1 MIQLLLMS
9 VLVLCPALAQEPPA
23 LAPSPPP
30 GTEAPAEAD
39 APEAD
44 APEADAP
51 AEADAPVEADAPAD
65 APPEADAPAE
75 ADAPPV
81 AETSAPPA
89 VETSDEAGAE
99 LAEEAG
105 PTMWESLRAG
115 AWSQLWEA
123 VKPLAFGLGY
133 FLLGWLAAKVL
144 SYLVFKG
151 LTKTEIDDWIAE
163 KLGLGPLLEG
173 GEPNKLERWISQAVF
188 WTLGLFVSVIA
199 LEKAGFSQAAAPI
212 QNFLES
218 VTGAL
223 PYVGKAAL
231 ILAVSVVAGKVLETI
246 VRTVLDKAGVDK
258 RFAELSHAED
268 DAPEDAEDQPEL
280 AFSQNAGRT
289 VFWLVMLIGLASAA
303 DALNIGPIAESM
315 RGAIETVV
323 GFLPHLGV
331 SIVILVGGYVLG
343 RIARAVVMNVLKTA
357 GFDKLIARIRMDALF
372 GQRKASGVMGLLVNL
387 FIMLQ
392 ALIAALN
399 EIGLETLAGPLTD
412 MMGRFWILL
421 PELAVSALMLAVG
434 VLAGR
439 VLRGV
444 ATNVL
449 TTAGFDKLMAGIGF
463 GKLSDKEEF
472 ETPSKVVGVFVQIG
486 IILMATAQVLENLA
500 LDTWAAYLNDLMS
513 YGIKNVAVSA
523 FILCIGFAVANAV
536 RALIASRNDA
546 DPDMQ
551 KGLSTVAYYGVLVLA
566 ATAAVRHLDVA
577 EDFVLMT
584 FALLFGSLCLATA
597 LAFGLGAREVASD
610 IVRKQYDRARDS
622 METPED

>member
-1 MIQLLLMS
+1 MQILLFVALFLS
-9 VLVLCPALAQEPPA
+9 SAWAQDPAPA
-23 LAPSPPP
+23 DPVVDTPAAETAPEIAPEVAP
-30 GTEAPAEAD
+30 EAPEATPSEPAEPAPPSAPLETLDAVEIAPTPAPTAAVEDIAD
-39 APEAD
+39 AEVPEEEAPEAD
-44 APEADAP
+44 MWDLLL
-51 AEADAPVEADAPAD
+51 
-65 APPEADAPAE
+65 
-75 ADAPPV
+75 
-81 AETSAPPA
+81 SGGF
-89 VETSDEAGAE
+89 AGF
-99 LAEEAG
+99 
-105 PTMWESLRAG
+105 
-115 AWSQLWEA
+115 WEA
-123 VKPLAFGLGY
+123 IKPIVLGLGY
-133 FLLGWLAAKVL
+133 FLLGWMVAKVV
-144 SYLVFKG
+144 SFLVFKG

-173 GEPNKLERWISQAVF
+173 AEPNKLEKVISQIVF

-223 PYVGKAAL
+223 PYVGKAVL
-231 ILAVSVVAGKVLETI
+231 IMVVTVVAGKVLQTI

-258 RFAELSHAED
+258 RFAELSQAED
-268 DAPEDAEDQPEL
+268 DAPEEAEESPDL
-280 AFSQNAGRT
+280 AFSENAGRT
-289 VFWLVMLIGLASAA
+289 VFWLVMLLGLASAA

-331 SIVILVGGYVLG
+331 SVVILVGGYVLG

-357 GFDKLIARIRMDALF
+357 GFDKLIARIKMDALF
-372 GQRKASGVMGLLVNL
+372 GERKASGVMGLLVNL
-387 FIMLQ
+387 FVMLQ

-399 EIGLETLAGPLTD
+399 ELGLETLAGPLTE
-412 MMGRFWILL
+412 MMGRFWTLL
-421 PELAVSALMLAVG
+421 PELAVCVFLLAVG

-439 VLRGV
+439 VLRGIV
-444 ATNVL
+444 TNVL
-449 TTAGFDKLMAGIGF
+449 ANAGFDKLMEGIGF
-463 GKLSDKEEF
+463 GKLSEKEEY
-472 ETPSKVVGVFVQIG
+472 ETPSKVVGVFVQVG
-486 IILMATAQVLENLA
+486 IVLMATAQVLENLA
-500 LDTWAAYLNDLMS
+500 LDTWAAYLNELMS

-523 FILCIGFAVANAV
+523 VILCIGFAVGNAV
-536 RALIASRNDA
+536 RALIASRTDA

-597 LAFGLGAREVASD
+597 LAFGLGAREVAGE
-610 IVRKQYDRARDS
+610 IIRKQYDRAKDS
-622 METPED
+622 VEPPAEGE

>member
-1 MIQLLLMS
+1 MQILLFVALFLS
-9 VLVLCPALAQEPPA
+9 SAWAQDPAP
-23 LAPSPPP
+23 
-30 GTEAPAEAD
+30 EAPAVEAAVEAAEA
-39 APEAD
+39 APEATPEATPEVEAPAAAPVETLEAVALIPEPPPVAPVATGAD
-44 APEADAP
+44 AVDAELADGELADGEVPEADMW
-51 AEADAPVEADAPAD
+51 DLLL
-65 APPEADAPAE
+65 
-75 ADAPPV
+75 
-81 AETSAPPA
+81 SGGF
-89 VETSDEAGAE
+89 AGF
-99 LAEEAG
+99 
-105 PTMWESLRAG
+105 
-115 AWSQLWEA
+115 WEA
-123 VKPLAFGLGY
+123 IKPIFLGLGY
-133 FLLGWLAAKVL
+133 FLLGWMAAKVI
-144 SYLVFKG
+144 SFLVFKG
-151 LTKTEIDDWIAE
+151 LTKTEIDDWIAD
-163 KLGLGPLLEG
+163 KLGLGPMLEG
-173 GEPNKLERWISQAVF
+173 AEPNKLEKVISQIVF

-212 QNFLES
+212 QNFLEA

-231 ILAVSVVAGKVLETI
+231 IMVVTFVAGTVLKTI

-258 RFAELSHAED
+258 RFAELSQAED
-268 DAPEDAEDQPEL
+268 DAPEEATEAPDL
-280 AFSQNAGRT
+280 AFSENAGRT
-289 VFWLVMLIGLASAA
+289 VFWLVMLLGLASAA

-357 GFDKLIARIRMDALF
+357 GFDKLIARIKMDALF
-372 GQRKASGVMGLLVNL
+372 GERKASGVMGLLVNL
-387 FIMLQ
+387 FVMLQ

-399 EIGLETLAGPLTD
+399 EVGLETLAGPLTE
-412 MMGRFWILL
+412 MMGRFWTLL
-421 PELAVSALMLAVG
+421 PELAVSGFLLAVG

-444 ATNVL
+444 VTKVL
-449 TTAGFDKLMAGIGF
+449 ATAGFDKLMEGIGF
-463 GKLSDKEEF
+463 GKLSEKEEYD
-472 ETPSKVVGVFVQIG
+472 TPSKVVGVFIQVG

-500 LDTWAAYLNDLMS
+500 LDTWAAYLNELMS

-523 FILCIGFAVANAV
+523 VILCIGFAVANAV
-536 RALIASRNDA
+536 RALIASRTDA
-546 DPDMQ
+546 DADMQ

-597 LAFGLGAREVASD
+597 LAFGLGARDVAGE
-610 IVRKQYDRARDS
+610 IVRKQYDRAKDHIDPV
-622 METPED
+622 E